1 MPAAVRNLGHV
12 GYFVHDLDV
21 MTEFWRD
28 FMGMTLTKSSEMG
41 AFFSGD
47 PLACDHEIALLKAP
61 TAAER
66 GTNIQQISLRVD
78 SLDDV
83 RDFKRRVIERGYK
96 IDELVTHASSIGFYF
111 RDPENNPVETFWLT
125 GLESWAMIAVP
136 IDIDRPDEEVM
147 ADVRR
152 VWAVSRNVEMG
163 VSPEGELK
171 AALAKVR
178 SDGLAALAAT

>member
-1 MPAAVRNLGHV
+1 MSAFVRNLGHF
-12 GYFVHDLDV
+12 GYFVKDLNV

-28 FMGMTLTKSSEMG
+28 FMGMTLTKSSPMG
-41 AFFSGD
+41 SFFSGD
-47 PLACDHEIALLKAP
+47 PEACDHEIALMLNPELASQ
-61 TAAER
+61 
-66 GTNIQQISLRVD
+66 GTNIQQISMRVE

-111 RDPENNPVETFWLT
+111 RDPEGNRVETFWLT

-136 IDIDRPDEEVM
+136 IDIDRPDDEVM

-152 VWAVSRNVEMG
+152 VWEVSKNVEMG
-163 VSPEGELK
+163 VAPEGELK
-171 AALAKVR
+171 AALQKIR
-178 SDGLAALAAT
+178 SEGFATAAT